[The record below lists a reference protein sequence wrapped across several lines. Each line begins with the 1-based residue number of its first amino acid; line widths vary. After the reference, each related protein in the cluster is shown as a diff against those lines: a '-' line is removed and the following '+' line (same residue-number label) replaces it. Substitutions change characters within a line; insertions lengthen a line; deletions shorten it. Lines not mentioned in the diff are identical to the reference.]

1 MNSFQKI
8 EKEILSKGY
17 KLIAGVDEAGRG
29 PLAGPVVAAAVIFS
43 AETFIEGINDSKK
56 LSQKNREA
64 LEIEIKQ
71 KALSYSVFVVDE
83 KEIDRLNIFNASL
96 FAMKNAIMK
105 LSLTPDYVLVDGKF
119 KLDLSIENKAVIKG
133 DSRCFSIAGAS
144 ILAKTYRDRLMRE
157 YSKIYPHYKFHK
169 NKGYPTKEHIK
180 AILEFGPCEIH
191 RKKFL
196 RKIYERRTEQQKIE
210 F

>member
-43 AETFIEGINDSKK
+43 EETFIEGINDSKK
-56 LSQKNREA
+56 LSIKEREE
-64 LEIEIKQ
+64 LEIEIKN
-71 KALSYSVFVVDE
+71 KALAYSISVVNE
-83 KEIDRLNIFNASL
+83 KGIDNLNILRASL
-96 FAMKNAIMK
+96 LAMKNAILNLELK
-105 LSLTPDYVLVDGKF
+105 PDFILVDGKF
-119 KLDLSIENKAVIKG
+119 ELDLEIENRAIVKG
-133 DSRCFSIAGAS
+133 DAKCFSIAAAS
-144 ILAKTYRDRLMRE
+144 ILAKTYRDRLMSE
-157 YSKIYPHYKFHK
+157 YSQKFPQYKFHK

-196 RKIYERRTEQQKIE
+196 RKIYERRTEQPEIE